1 MHYQYG
7 TSRQSAAVTL
17 VGRGIESRMKLKH
30 LESAL
35 QPVIKYSD
43 LGMDNVN
50 VDLEQ
55 YRFGRNMRST
65 ILIEDDTTFDHTT
78 HTVQ

>member
-1 MHYQYG
+1 MILAG
-7 TSRQSAAVTL
+7 L
-17 VGRGIESRMKLKH
+17 GNESRMKLKH

-50 VDLEQ
+50 IDLEQ
-55 YRFGRNMRST
+55 YRFGRTWRTCVILQFST
-65 ILIEDDTTFDHTT
+65 TTVVVDSR
-78 HTVQ
+78 